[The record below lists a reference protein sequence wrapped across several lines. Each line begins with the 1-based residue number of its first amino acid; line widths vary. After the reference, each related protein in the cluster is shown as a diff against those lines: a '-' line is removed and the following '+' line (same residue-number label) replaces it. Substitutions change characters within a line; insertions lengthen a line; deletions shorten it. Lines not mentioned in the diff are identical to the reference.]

1 MLTKYA
7 LVAVIVLCLTVL
19 GFTLLVGDSLCEFTV
34 KERNI
39 EFRLFSLTNRRS
51 SRCAGS
57 NPRISGCQVWMVRH
71 LLYTF
76 ARSQQWLRANRTG
89 YCQLIVLAQRDDSL
103 FFYLPVHSKLLI
115 LSTNDDL
122 LFIPV
127 NYLIIQKTLNC
138 L

>member
-39 EFRLFSLTNRRS
+39 EFKAVLAYRRRS

-57 NPRISGCQVWMVRH
+57 NPRISGCQVRMVRH

-76 ARSQQWLRANRTG
+76 ARGQ
-89 YCQLIVLAQRDDSL
+89 
-103 FFYLPVHSKLLI
+103 
-115 LSTNDDL
+115 
-122 LFIPV
+122 
-127 NYLIIQKTLNC
+127 
-138 L
+138 

>member
-1 MLTKYA
+1 MVVPSSHGGNINMLTKYA

-57 NPRISGCQVWMVRH
+57 NPRISGCQVRMVRH

-76 ARSQQWLRANRTG
+76 ARGQ
-89 YCQLIVLAQRDDSL
+89 
-103 FFYLPVHSKLLI
+103 
-115 LSTNDDL
+115 
-122 LFIPV
+122 
-127 NYLIIQKTLNC
+127 
-138 L
+138 